1 MERLNSKDGTTLA
14 YDRLGDGPPVILVC
28 GGSVDRMSNAPLAE
42 HLSQHFTVYNFDRR
56 GRRDTG
62 DTPPYAIQRE
72 IEDIEAFIKESGGL
86 AFLYGSSSGAALAM
100 LATAS
105 GLSVRKLA
113 LWEAPFIVEGTRP
126 FPPPNTADIYR
137 EMIESGRRG
146 DAAEYFMVKVVGLPQ
161 EFADQARTQPWWAA
175 QEAIAHTLVYDA
187 TVMGDYSLPYE
198 RAAAVK
204 VPTLVMDGGA
214 SFDWIRTTARTL
226 AESIPDAKHRT
237 LEGQTHAVDA
247 SVLAPVMTEFFTK

>member
-1 MERLNSKDGTTLA
+1 MERLNSKDGTPLA

-42 HLSQHFTVYNFDRR
+42 HLSQHFMVYNFDRR
-56 GRRDTG
+56 GRRDSG

-72 IEDIEAFIKESGGL
+72 IEDIEAFITEAGGS

-214 SFDWIRTTARTL
+214 SFDWIRITARTL
-226 AESIPDAKHRT
+226 AESIPGAEHRT